1 MLEPTPELKSEIG
14 SLQWMNDEQ
23 LKKMYAEL
31 IPDAQNCAREDVLR
45 SLIAYRLQERFYN
58 LKLSESSKKTLAKTV
73 EGDKLMRASWEARK
87 PSKHRLVRNWK
98 GVDYE
103 VTVHADGRVE
113 FDGKMYRSLTAV
125 AKAIT
130 GSHWNGPVFFGVK

>member
-1 MLEPTPELKSEIG
+1 MLAPTPELKSEIG

-45 SLIAYRLQERFYN
+45 FLIAYRLQERFYN

-73 EGDKLMRASWEARK
+73 EGDKLMRASWEARYAVL
-87 PSKHRLVRNWK
+87 S
-98 GVDYE
+98 
-103 VTVHADGRVE
+103 
-113 FDGKMYRSLTAV
+113 YRFSYRICAEWSFRQ
-125 AKAIT
+125 KAF
-130 GSHWNGPVFFGVK
+130 SR